1 MWEGFVTA
9 IVCCWKMLLY
19 FLGLAFGAAFSFIAI
34 FIGLAFVFSLAETIN
49 NCSKKGE

>member
-19 FLGLAFGAAFSFIAI
+19 FVGLALGAAFSLAAVAF
-34 FIGLAFVFSLAETIN
+34 GLVFTLSVIDSIN
-49 NCSKKGE
+49 ARKSE